1 MKKIVDI
8 IIKYKFYFIIS
19 FLCICLLFLVIYIIL
34 KNNNTEES
42 ISSVKVSNPLIENK
56 EEVIKIY
63 VDVKGY
69 VNKPGVYE
77 LNNGI
82 RVIDAIKAAGDLK
95 KGANTRFVNLSKKLN
110 DGDVIVIYSNS
121 EIDKAKKDN
130 IIYVDTPCV
139 CEEVKNDACYKEETS
154 ESGLINI
161 NTADSEELMSLDGIG
176 ESKAKAIIEYRKTN
190 GLFKSIE
197 DIVNVNGISETI
209 YTKIKTNITV

>member
-1 MKKIVDI
+1 M
-8 IIKYKFYFIIS
+8 
-19 FLCICLLFLVIYIIL
+19 LFLVIYIIL